1 MIVDLNHL
9 HSNFTLWRFCF
20 SEFTGTQSEEN
31 GFEKS
36 FRDSVIESQIK
47 RRKQRKKPKDIQ

>member
-9 HSNFTLWRFCF
+9 HSNFALWRFCF
-20 SEFTGTQSEEN
+20 SEFTRTQLEEN